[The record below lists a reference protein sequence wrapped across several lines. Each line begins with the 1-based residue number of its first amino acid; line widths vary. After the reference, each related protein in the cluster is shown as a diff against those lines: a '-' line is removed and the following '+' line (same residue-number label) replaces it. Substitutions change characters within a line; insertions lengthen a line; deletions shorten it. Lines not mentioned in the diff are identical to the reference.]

1 MSDRVALRITRTGCM
16 AGAGMP
22 RGTRAAAACWLLLLA
37 GAPVWA
43 QQAVVRSYD
52 APELEVGQAWLMH
65 SAGRCF
71 AVLPYHVAE
80 ETSVPS
86 LLREGARGL
95 RGEAVE
101 VVDLGDD
108 AAIAALSGGISQDCG
123 YSIGSIPRSVDRRL
137 RDGGLGTLRSVNG
150 DGTLGR
156 LAVTVVD
163 DDGAGL
169 LRVMP
174 TMEGERIRKGHSG
187 SLLLLGDQPVG
198 MLLSVHARS
207 GVGTVMRTDA
217 LLAKVDGFVRGGMAA
232 AGSDDGRGS
241 SDVAAAGPV
250 PAAVPSASAAAGAST
265 PAPAA
270 LTASTS
276 GWQVSGWNVD
286 PLGSDHIAARLT
298 SGGAEG
304 YWAARVPRWPAAVE
318 LGGPDAV
325 RIVRGVEFLA
335 GEAGDSAAL
344 PARVQVMTSVNA
356 ERPAWRAVGSGA
368 LEFVDGV
375 ARLEF
380 LPTRARM
387 LRVEIYT
394 TQGAP
399 AEVALG
405 RLRVMEGER

>member
-1 MSDRVALRITRTGCM
+1 MSEAARMVALA
-16 AGAGMP
+16 AGLAAMLAMP
-22 RGTRAAAACWLLLLA
+22 LA
-37 GAPVWA
+37 QA

-71 AVLPYHVAE
+71 AVLPFHVAQ

-86 LLREGARGL
+86 LLREGLRGL
-95 RGEAVE
+95 RGEAAE

-108 AAIAALSGGISQDCG
+108 AAIATLSGGISQDCG
-123 YSIGSIPRSVDRRL
+123 YSIGSIPRSVQRQL

-217 LLAKVDGFVRGGMAA
+217 LMTKVDAYVRGGGAA
-232 AGSDDGRGS
+232 MSLGS
-241 SDVAAAGPV
+241 SAADPAGGD
-250 PAAVPSASAAAGAST
+250 ADRAGAGVVM
-265 PAPAA
+265 
-270 LTASTS
+270 ASPG
-276 GWQVSGWNVD
+276 GWQVVGWSVD
-286 PLGSDHIAARLT
+286 PLGSEQIAARLT
-298 SGGAEG
+298 SGGSEG
-304 YWAARVPRWPAAVE
+304 FWAARVLQWPAAVE

-325 RIVRGVEFLA
+325 RIVRGVEFVA

-344 PARVQVMTSVNA
+344 PARVQVMTSVNT

-394 TQGAP
+394 TRDAP

-405 RLRVMEGER
+405 RLRVIEGER

>member
-1 MSDRVALRITRTGCM
+1 MPEVKIREATRM
-16 AGAGMP
+16 AQ
-22 RGTRAAAACWLLLLA
+22 LLA
-37 GAPVWA
+37 GAAALLATGIACA

-65 SAGRCF
+65 SAGQCF
-71 AVLPYHVAE
+71 AVLPFHVAQ

-86 LLREGARGL
+86 LLREGPRGL
-95 RGEAVE
+95 RGEAVT
-101 VVDLGDD
+101 VTDLGDD
-108 AAIAALSGGISQDCG
+108 AAIAALAGDIGQDCG
-123 YSIGSIPRSVDRRL
+123 YSVGSIPRSVERQL

-169 LRVMP
+169 LRVLP

-207 GVGTVMRTDA
+207 GVGTVMRADA
-217 LLAKVDGFVRGGMAA
+217 LMSKVDAFVRGGTAAQPAGAARGSPAGPGAPAASPAHA
-232 AGSDDGRGS
+232 AGS
-241 SDVAAAGPV
+241 V
-250 PAAVPSASAAAGAST
+250 PAVL
-265 PAPAA
+265 PAA
-270 LTASTS
+270 PG
-276 GWQVSGWNVD
+276 GWQVVGWSVD
-286 PLGSDHIAARLT
+286 PTGSEHIAARLT
-298 SGGAEG
+298 SGGMEG
-304 YWAARVPRWPAAVE
+304 FWAARVPRWPAAVE

-325 RIVRGVEFLA
+325 RIVRGVEFIA
-335 GEAGDSAAL
+335 GEVGDAAGL

-356 ERPAWRAVGSGA
+356 ERPAWRAVSSGT
-368 LEFVDGV
+368 LEYVDGV

-380 LPTRARM
+380 LPVRALM

-394 TQGAP
+394 TRGAP
-399 AEVALG
+399 SEVALG
-405 RLRVMEGER
+405 RLRVLEGER

>member
-1 MSDRVALRITRTGCM
+1 MMRRRL
-16 AGAGMP
+16 
-22 RGTRAAAACWLLLLA
+22 AAAACWLPLLA
-37 GAPVWA
+37 GAPAIA

-52 APELEVGQAWLMH
+52 PPELEVGQAWLMH

-71 AVLPYHVAE
+71 AVLPFHVAQ
-80 ETSVPS
+80 ETTVPS
-86 LLREGARGL
+86 LLREGPRGL

-232 AGSDDGRGS
+232 A
-241 SDVAAAGPV
+241 
-250 PAAVPSASAAAGAST
+250 PAASAAADAS
-265 PAPAA
+265 ASVPAA
-270 LTASTS
+270 LTASAS

-286 PLGSDHIAARLT
+286 PLGSEHIAALLT
-298 SGGAEG
+298 SGGTEG

-325 RIVRGVEFLA
+325 RIVRGVEFVA

-387 LRVEIYT
+387 VRVEIYDT
-394 TQGAP
+394 RGAP

-405 RLRVMEGER
+405 RLRVMEGDR

>member
-1 MSDRVALRITRTGCM
+1 M
-16 AGAGMP
+16 ARAGTP
-22 RGTRAAAACWLLLLA
+22 RGMGTAAACWLLLLA
-37 GAPVWA
+37 GVPAWA

-250 PAAVPSASAAAGAST
+250 PAA
-265 PAPAA
+265 

-325 RIVRGVEFLA
+325 RIVRGVEFVA
-335 GEAGDSAAL
+335 GEAGDSVAL

-387 LRVEIYT
+387 LRV
-394 TQGAP
+394 
-399 AEVALG
+399 
-405 RLRVMEGER
+405 

>member
-1 MSDRVALRITRTGCM
+1 MGRHGW
-16 AGAGMP
+16 P
-22 RGTRAAAACWLLLLA
+22 RGAFVAAACLLLA
-37 GAPVWA
+37 LPGAPVYA

-65 SAGRCF
+65 SAGRCY
-71 AVLPYHVAE
+71 AVLPYHVVQ

-86 LLREGARGL
+86 LLREGLRGL
-95 RGEAVE
+95 RGEAAE
-101 VVDLGDD
+101 VNDLGDD
-108 AAIAALSGGISQDCG
+108 AAVAALSGGISQDCG
-123 YSIGSIPRSVDRRL
+123 YSIGSIPRSVERQL

-217 LLAKVDGFVRGGMAA
+217 LLAKVEAFLRGGGASAPSPVAAVSAGAA
-232 AGSDDGRGS
+232 AAAVAS
-241 SDVAAAGPV
+241 VAAP
-250 PAAVPSASAAAGAST
+250 T
-265 PAPAA
+265 
-270 LTASTS
+270 
-276 GWQVSGWNVD
+276 GWQVVGWNVD
-286 PLGSDHIAARLT
+286 PLGSQHIAARLT
-298 SGGAEG
+298 SDGMEG
-304 YWAARVPRWPAAVE
+304 FWAARVAQWPAAVE
-318 LGGPDAV
+318 IGSPGEV
-325 RIVRGVEFLA
+325 RIVRGVEFVA
-335 GEAGDSAAL
+335 GEAGGSAAL
-344 PARVQVMTSVNA
+344 PVRVQVMTSVNA
-356 ERPAWRAVGSGA
+356 QRPAWRAVSSGA
-368 LEFVDGV
+368 LEFVDGN

-380 LPTRARM
+380 LPVRARM
-387 LRVEIYT
+387 LRVEIHT
-394 TQGAP
+394 TRGAP

-405 RLRVMEGER
+405 RLRVIEGER

>member
-1 MSDRVALRITRTGCM
+1 MGETIRVAALA
-16 AGAGMP
+16 AGVAAMLAMP
-22 RGTRAAAACWLLLLA
+22 LA
-37 GAPVWA
+37 HA

-71 AVLPYHVAE
+71 AVLPFHVAQ

-86 LLREGARGL
+86 LLREGSRGL
-95 RGEAVE
+95 RGEAAE
-101 VVDLGDD
+101 VIDLGED

-123 YSIGSIPRSVDRRL
+123 YSIGSIPRSVERQL

-217 LLAKVDGFVRGGMAA
+217 LLAKVDGFLRGGGAA
-232 AGSDDGRGS
+232 AGVSVS
-241 SDVAAAGPV
+241 S
-250 PAAVPSASAAAGAST
+250 AAVARPAG
-265 PAPAA
+265 
-270 LTASTS
+270 
-276 GWQVSGWNVD
+276 GWQVVSWNVD
-286 PLGSDHIAARLT
+286 PTGSEHIAARLT
-298 SGGAEG
+298 SGGLEG
-304 YWAARVPRWPAAVE
+304 FWAASVSQWPAAVE

-325 RIVRGVEFLA
+325 RIVRGVEFIA

-356 ERPAWRAVGSGA
+356 ERPAWRAVSSGA

-380 LPTRARM
+380 LPARARM

-405 RLRVMEGER
+405 RLRIIEGER

>member
-1 MSDRVALRITRTGCM
+1 MREPMRR
-16 AGAGMP
+16 
-22 RGTRAAAACWLLLLA
+22 RLLA
-37 GAPVWA
+37 ASLALLPALQAAHA

-65 SAGRCF
+65 SGGRCF
-71 AVLPYHVAE
+71 AVLPFHVAQ
-80 ETSVPS
+80 ETRVPS
-86 LLREGARGL
+86 LLREGPRGL
-95 RGEAVE
+95 RGEAGE
-101 VVDLGDD
+101 VTDLGDD

-123 YSIGSIPRSVDRRL
+123 YSVGSVPRSVDRQL

-169 LRVMP
+169 LRVLP

-187 SLLLLGDQPVG
+187 SLLLLGNQPVG

-217 LLAKVDGFVRGGMAA
+217 LMAKVDDFVRRGTGA
-232 AGSDDGRGS
+232 AGASR
-241 SDVAAAGPV
+241 AAV
-250 PAAVPSASAAAGAST
+250 PAAVQDTATRGAGVAPGPTAALVAAGAWRVV
-265 PAPAA
+265 
-270 LTASTS
+270 
-276 GWQVSGWNVD
+276 GWSVD
-286 PLGSDHIAARLT
+286 PTGSEHIAARLT
-298 SGGAEG
+298 SGGTEG
-304 YWAARVPRWPAAVE
+304 FWSASVPKWPAAVE

-325 RIVRGVEFLA
+325 RIVRGVEFIA

-344 PARVQVMTSVNA
+344 PARVQVLTAVST
-356 ERPAWRAVGSGA
+356 ERPAWRAVSSGA

-380 LPTRARM
+380 LPTRALL
-387 LRVEIYT
+387 LRIEIYT
-394 TQGAP
+394 AQGAP

-405 RLRVMEGER
+405 RLRVIEGER

>member
-1 MSDRVALRITRTGCM
+1 MIEATRLAALATGLVAML
-16 AGAGMP
+16 AMP
-22 RGTRAAAACWLLLLA
+22 LA
-37 GAPVWA
+37 QA

-52 APELEVGQAWLMH
+52 SPELEVGQAWLMH

-71 AVLPYHVAE
+71 AVLPLHVAQ

-86 LLREGARGL
+86 LLREGPRGL
-95 RGEAVE
+95 RGEAGE
-101 VVDLGDD
+101 VIDLGDD
-108 AAIAALSGGISQDCG
+108 AAIATLSGGISQDCG
-123 YSIGSIPRSVDRRL
+123 YSIGSIPRSVERQL

-217 LLAKVDGFVRGGMAA
+217 LLAKVDGFLRGGGVAAGMSASSAAVARPAGAAA
-232 AGSDDGRGS
+232 AGTGPAEVTGPTGIPG
-241 SDVAAAGPV
+241 AIPAG
-250 PAAVPSASAAAGAST
+250 AAVTTASAG
-265 PAPAA
+265 
-270 LTASTS
+270 
-276 GWQVSGWNVD
+276 GWEVVSWNVD
-286 PLGSDHIAARLT
+286 PTGSEHIAARLT
-298 SGGAEG
+298 SGGSEG
-304 YWAARVPRWPAAVE
+304 FWAANVSRWPAAVE

-325 RIVRGVEFLA
+325 RIVRGVEFIA

-344 PARVQVMTSVNA
+344 PARVQLMTSVNA
-356 ERPAWRAVGSGA
+356 ERPAWRAVSSGA

-380 LPTRARM
+380 LPARARL

-399 AEVALG
+399 AEVVLG
-405 RLRVMEGER
+405 RLRVIEGER

>member
-1 MSDRVALRITRTGCM
+1 
-16 AGAGMP
+16 
-22 RGTRAAAACWLLLLA
+22 
-37 GAPVWA
+37 
-43 QQAVVRSYD
+43 
-52 APELEVGQAWLMH
+52 MH

-71 AVLPYHVAE
+71 AVLPFHVAQ

-86 LLREGARGL
+86 LLREGPRGL
-95 RGEAVE
+95 RGEAAE

-108 AAIAALSGGISQDCG
+108 AAIATLSGGISQDCG
-123 YSIGSIPRSVDRRL
+123 YSIGSIPRSVQRQL

-217 LLAKVDGFVRGGMAA
+217 LLVKVDAYVRGGGVAAGMSVAGAAAPAGSGAGRAGAGVMAA
-232 AGSDDGRGS
+232 SPG
-241 SDVAAAGPV
+241 
-250 PAAVPSASAAAGAST
+250 
-265 PAPAA
+265 
-270 LTASTS
+270 
-276 GWQVSGWNVD
+276 GWQVIGWSVD
-286 PLGSDHIAARLT
+286 PLGSEQIAARLT
-298 SGGAEG
+298 SAGSEG
-304 YWAARVPRWPAAVE
+304 YWAARVSQWPAAVE

-325 RIVRGVEFLA
+325 RIVRGVEFIA

-356 ERPAWRAVGSGA
+356 ERPAWRAVSSGT

-380 LPTRARM
+380 LPARARM

-405 RLRVMEGER
+405 RLRVIEGER

>member
-1 MSDRVALRITRTGCM
+1 M
-16 AGAGMP
+16 ARAGTP
-22 RGTRAAAACWLLLLA
+22 RGMRAAAACWLLLLA
-37 GAPVWA
+37 GASAWA

-71 AVLPYHVAE
+71 AVLPYHVAQ

-217 LLAKVDGFVRGGMAA
+217 LLSKVDGFVRGGMA
-232 AGSDDGRGS
+232 
-241 SDVAAAGPV
+241 VAAETSAV
-250 PAAVPSASAAAGAST
+250 PAAARTAAGAVETTGS
-265 PAPAA
+265 AFGGPAA
-270 LTASTS
+270 APG
-276 GWQVSGWNVD
+276 GWQVVGWNVD
-286 PLGSDHIAARLT
+286 PMGSEHVAARLT
-298 SGGAEG
+298 AGGADG
-304 YWAARVPRWPAAVE
+304 FWAAHVPGWPAALE
-318 LGGPDAV
+318 LGGLDAV
-325 RIVRGVEFLA
+325 RIVRGVEFVA
-335 GEAGDSAAL
+335 GEVSDAATL

-356 ERPAWRAVGSGA
+356 ERPAWRAVSSGA

-394 TQGAP
+394 TQGKP

-405 RLRVMEGER
+405 RLRVMEGDR

>member
-1 MSDRVALRITRTGCM
+1 MTV
-16 AGAGMP
+16 
-22 RGTRAAAACWLLLLA
+22 RALLLTLTLA
-37 GAPVWA
+37 AQLAEA

-71 AVLPYHVAE
+71 AVLPWHVAQ

-95 RGEAVE
+95 RGEATE

-108 AAIAALSGGISQDCG
+108 AAVAILAGDISQDCG
-123 YSIGSIPRSVDRRL
+123 YSVGSIPRSVERRL

-174 TMEGERIRKGHSG
+174 TIEGEPIRKGHSG

-198 MLLSVHARS
+198 MLLSVSARS

-217 LLAKVDGFVRGGMAA
+217 LMARVDAFVRG
-232 AGSDDGRGS
+232 S
-241 SDVAAAGPV
+241 VAGPAPV
-250 PAAVPSASAAAGAST
+250 VTSSPEPAGAVAI
-265 PAPAA
+265 AP
-270 LTASTS
+270 SS
-276 GWQVSGWNVD
+276 GAWQVTGWSVD
-286 PLGSDHIAARLT
+286 PTGSEHIAARLT
-298 SGGAEG
+298 SGGTEG
-304 YWAARVPRWPAAVE
+304 FWAARVPQWPAAVE

-325 RIVRGVEFLA
+325 RIVRGVEFIA
-335 GEAGDSAAL
+335 GEAGDSPAL

-356 ERPAWRAVGSGA
+356 ERPAWRAVTSGT
-368 LEFVDGV
+368 LDYVDGV

-380 LPTRARM
+380 LPVRARM
-387 LRVEIYT
+387 LRVEIYGT
-394 TQGAP
+394 RGAP

-405 RLRVMEGER
+405 RLRVVEGEP

>member
-1 MSDRVALRITRTGCM
+1 MIEATRVAALATGLVAM
-16 AGAGMP
+16 LAMP
-22 RGTRAAAACWLLLLA
+22 LA
-37 GAPVWA
+37 QA

-52 APELEVGQAWLMH
+52 APDLEVGQAWLMH

-71 AVLPYHVAE
+71 AVLPFHVAQ

-86 LLREGARGL
+86 LLREGSRGL
-95 RGEAVE
+95 RGEAAE

-108 AAIAALSGGISQDCG
+108 AAITALSGGISQDCG
-123 YSIGSIPRSVDRRL
+123 YSIGSIPRSVERQL

-217 LLAKVDGFVRGGMAA
+217 LLAKVDGFLRGG
-232 AGSDDGRGS
+232 
-241 SDVAAAGPV
+241 VAAAGTG
-250 PAAVPSASAAAGAST
+250 PAAGTGQAGISAAALLGAGVM
-265 PAPAA
+265 
-270 LTASTS
+270 TASV
-276 GWQVSGWNVD
+276 GDWQVVGWNVD
-286 PLGSDHIAARLT
+286 PTGSEHIAARLT
-298 SGGAEG
+298 SGGSEG
-304 YWAARVPRWPAAVE
+304 FWAASVSRWPAAVE
-318 LGGPDAV
+318 LGGPDSV
-325 RIVRGVEFLA
+325 RIVRGVEFIA
-335 GEAGDSAAL
+335 GEAGESAAL

-356 ERPAWRAVGSGA
+356 ERPAWRAVSSGA

-380 LPTRARM
+380 LPARARM

-399 AEVALG
+399 AEVVLG
-405 RLRVMEGER
+405 RLRVIEGER